1 LLASLVCA
9 FKFALSNFCFEKYEL
24 MDDRQYAPA
33 TQRNRQGIL
42 KILSEVLPPGSNV
55 LEIASGTGEHA
66 TFFASRLESCHW
78 IPSDVN
84 ALARKSIIAWQN
96 ACPGSNLELP
106 LLIDVIQDNWQQEV
120 LHRQINA
127 IVNINMIHI
136 APWQAWLG
144 LIDGASKLLPEGGI
158 LYLYGPFKRNGEHT
172 APSNESFDRSL
183 RDRNPLWG
191 VRDLE
196 EIITTA
202 AAQNLTLQQVIAMPA
217 NNLSVIFNR

>member
-1 LLASLVCA
+1 
-9 FKFALSNFCFEKYEL
+9 

-66 TFFASRLESCHW
+66 TFFASQLKSCHW

-84 ALARKSIIAWQN
+84 ALARESIIAWQN

-144 LIDGASKLLPEGGI
+144 LIDGASRLLPEAGT
-158 LYLYGPFKRNGEHT
+158 LYLYGPFKRNGKHT

-196 EIITTA
+196 EIIATA
-202 AAQNLTLQQVIAMPA
+202 AAQNLSLQQVIAMPA